1 MGLPYG
7 SEITIKPPTAV
18 NMIVSESLDGK
29 TPSKKRMQ
37 QLDRLR
43 QISRQYGIDPRSHDI
58 ILPITLSMRKSSG
71 STGKIYTYCTGNIL
85 SPIAKVRVYDR
96 FPFELAFAMTV
107 HKAQGRTIRRVVI
120 DLTEQPMHSCRM
132 EYAAIFVAM
141 SRVEDHRH
149 IRLLERTS
157 VGPRDSLYTYLDGIS
172 PDKHIAPFL
181 SGYSTN
187 GLPWDPDL
195 ALSYKKKKN

>member
-1 MGLPYG
+1 MR
-7 SEITIKPPTAV
+7 SQ
-18 NMIVSESLDGK
+18 IV
-29 TPSKKRMQ
+29 
-37 QLDRLR
+37 
-43 QISRQYGIDPRSHDI
+43 
-58 ILPITLSMRKSSG
+58 TLSMRKSSG

-85 SPIAKVRVYDR
+85 SPIAKVRVYDK

-157 VGPRDSLYTYLDGIS
+157 VGPIDQFMY
-172 PDKHIAPFL
+172 
-181 SGYSTN
+181 
-187 GLPWDPDL
+187 
-195 ALSYKKKKN
+195 